1 MVLAF
6 YMLPTVASAYLYG
19 RRHATLTA
27 LASTLLVVAVQM
39 SNLKIFSSG
48 LTATSPMEDWLEI
61 GVWGGSMVVTGYFM
75 GSLYEHRNAQMKEL
89 GESYKGIMVILRH
102 FISKDK
108 YTENH
113 CYRVSQYAAKL
124 AQALGLEPS
133 RVEDVRAAALLHDIG
148 KLEVSREILH
158 KAARLTD
165 SEFGEM
171 KQHVTKGA
179 AMLSPVGGT
188 LKRVLPII
196 LAHHD
201 KFDGSGYRSTKGEE
215 IPLESRI
222 IAVADVY
229 DSLSS
234 DRPYRKA
241 MSPQEVVNIIE
252 SDAGTHFDPTVV
264 SAFLA
269 AFRRGEMEVS
279 EVVL

>member
-1 MVLAF
+1 M
-6 YMLPTVASAYLYG
+6 
-19 RRHATLTA
+19 
-27 LASTLLVVAVQM
+27 
-39 SNLKIFSSG
+39 
-48 LTATSPMEDWLEI
+48 
-61 GVWGGSMVVTGYFM
+61 
-75 GSLYEHRNAQMKEL
+75 
-89 GESYKGIMVILRH
+89 
-102 FISKDK
+102 
-108 YTENH
+108 
-113 CYRVSQYAAKL
+113 SQYAAKL

-171 KQHVTKGA
+171 KQHVTKGV